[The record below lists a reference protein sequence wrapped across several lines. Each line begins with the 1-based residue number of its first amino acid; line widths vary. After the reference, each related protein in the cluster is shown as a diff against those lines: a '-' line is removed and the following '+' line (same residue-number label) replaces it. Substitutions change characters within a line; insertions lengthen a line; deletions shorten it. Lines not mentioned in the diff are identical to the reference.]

1 MLGLV
6 GRCGVAVLG
15 SGLAAVALT
24 LLGGAA
30 AAAEQADRPGE
41 PNLESGG
48 ALYQRWCAVCHAS
61 DGGGTTA
68 GPAIDDVSV
77 GYLDLTMRT
86 GRMPLSDPL
95 RGVRERT
102 FSPAEREA
110 VVDYLADELDLPG
123 EVPEPR
129 SGDPAVGEPV
139 YSIHCAQCHGAAGG
153 GGVAGDGTIVPAVM
167 GVDPVTTVSATRVG
181 PFAMPRFSERLI
193 SEREL
198 AGLVAFLAEEHHPP
212 ADPFR
217 LGELERWIAT
227 AFSALLTAA
236 VVGVCVWTGRHGHT
250 RPASQHD
257 PERARTEEQP

>member
-6 GRCGVAVLG
+6 GRWGVAVLC

-24 LLGGAA
+24 LLGGP

-41 PNLESGG
+41 PDLESGG

-68 GPAIDDVSV
+68 GPAIEEVSV
-77 GYLDLTMRT
+77 PYLDVTIRT
-86 GRMPLSDPL
+86 GRMPLADPL

-110 VVDYLADELDLPG
+110 VVHYLTEELDLAG

-129 SGDPAVGEPV
+129 SGNPATGETV
-139 YSIHCAQCHGAAGG
+139 YATHCAQCHGAAAG
-153 GGVAGDGTIVPAVM
+153 GGVAGDGTFVPAVM
-167 GVDPVTTVSATRVG
+167 GADPVTVAAATREG
-181 PFAMPRFSERLI
+181 PFAMPQFSEELI
-193 SEREL
+193 SDREL
-198 AGLVAFLAEEHHPP
+198 AGLVAFLEEEDHPP

-217 LGELERWIAT
+217 LGELERWVAT
-227 AFSALLTAA
+227 GVAMLLTAA
-236 VVGVCVWTGRHGHT
+236 VVGVCVWTGRHGHEQ
-250 RPASQHD
+250 PASPRRTEQ
-257 PERARTEEQP
+257 ARGEEQP